1 MFKLWSNFIPATD
14 FFNGM
19 NDTPEYG
26 DFYFVGN
33 EDLKYKSISVFND
46 HPPHIPHHIT
56 VNKLNILMIMEP
68 NQLFGLHDWAIQ
80 NAHNFDLVLG
90 WGEEMLEKIPNMA
103 LLPFGISWLDKEY
116 VDSVDTR
123 MKNFEVSFLCGGK
136 KRIEGHFLRH
146 RLYERGEEIQ
156 IPKKWFYTLPDY
168 DFNEG
173 NHTVGDMH
181 GKKVVW
187 NESMYSICI
196 ENSSNKN
203 YHTEKIIDAFLS
215 KTVPIYWGCPNLEE
229 LGYDPRGFIYCNNE
243 DEIIQAVN
251 ALTPEDYESRREAIE
266 HNYEVAKY
274 YGNFF
279 NRFRNFLTELC
290 EANKIPDDEFA
301 SQEGEDKW
309 IVNNLN
315 LPEKGVFLDIGA
327 CYPVIISNTYHF
339 EKYLGWT
346 GLAIEPD
353 PVYYKEFAA
362 NRSCI
367 TENVAILPDVTEMWF
382 KSRNHLILEGEGDF
396 KVKCARLD
404 DLLNKH
410 NVTKIDLIS
419 IDVEGFEEQVWST
432 FNYKKY
438 DPEVMIVEHTEMGA
452 FNDAFAKNLLKD
464 LDYEVVHATPLNY
477 IIAKKGLRK

>member
-46 HPPHIPHHIT
+46 HPPHIPHHMT

-116 VDSVDTR
+116 VNSVDSR
-123 MKNFEVSFLCGGK
+123 EKKFEVSFLCGGK

-146 RLYERGEEIQ
+146 RLYEREDEIT

-168 DFNEG
+168 DYNEG
-173 NHTVGDMH
+173 NHTVTDMY
-181 GKKVVW
+181 GKKVLW
-187 NESMYSICI
+187 NSMYSICI

-215 KTVPIYWGCPNLEE
+215 KTIPIYWGCPNLEE
-229 LGYDPRGFIYCNNE
+229 LGYDPRGFIYCKDEN
-243 DEIIQAVN
+243 EIIHSVN
-251 ALTPEDYESRREAIE
+251 SLTEGDYEIRREAIE

-274 YGNFF
+274 YGDFF
-279 NRFRNFLTELC
+279 SRFRNFLSELC
-290 EANKIPDDEFA
+290 ETNNIPDDEFA

-315 LPEKGVFLDIGA
+315 LPEKGFFLDIGA

-339 EKYLGWT
+339 EKHLGWN

-367 TENVAILPDVTEMWF
+367 TENVAILPDVEEMWF

-432 FNYKKY
+432 FDYKKY
-438 DPEVMIVEHTEMGA
+438 DPEVMIVEHTEMGT
-452 FNDAFAKNLLKD
+452 FDDTFSKNLLKD